1 VALAFHLYLVTD
13 RHQTRGRPLLT
24 VIEQALAGGVDAVQL
39 REKDLPARVL
49 LGLARDLR
57 RLCDCYGAR
66 LLINDRIDVAL
77 AAGADGVHL
86 PANSFAV
93 TDARALLGPDRL
105 VGVSTHSAG
114 EVESAAAA
122 GADFAVF
129 GPVFD
134 TPSKRRFGPALGV
147 DAVRRATAGR
157 SIPVLAIGGITTERV
172 ALVRGAGAD
181 GVAAIRTLLS
191 AADPQAEAEAL
202 RAALSS

>member
-1 VALAFHLYLVTD
+1 
-13 RHQTRGRPLLT
+13 
-24 VIEQALAGGVDAVQL
+24 
-39 REKDLPARVL
+39 
-49 LGLARDLR
+49 
-57 RLCDCYGAR
+57 
-66 LLINDRIDVAL
+66 
-77 AAGADGVHL
+77 
-86 PANSFAV
+86 V